1 MTQEQYDY
9 KLKSIDVRLSELE
22 NELDTVITIMKSNEK
37 YDKDIM
43 RQLLKDIRTNI
54 QQVKEEYREV
64 VKQSRNLQ

>member
-1 MTQEQYDY
+1 MTQEQYEY

-64 VKQSRNLQ
+64 VKQSRNAQ

>member
-1 MTQEQYDY
+1 MTQEQYEY
-9 KLKSIDVRLSELE
+9 KLKSIDVKLSELE